1 MPLSTEPTN
10 PKWTA
15 LDHLLDFVGKK
26 KDSFGVDILFQCA
39 SSGKASYLD
48 INSSDVWTSTL
59 ADQEAESASA
69 EVDAVFTALETME
82 ETIRL
87 ARDSTD
93 MHAEEQ

>member
-10 PKWTA
+10 PQWIS
-15 LDHLLDFVGKK
+15 LNHLLDFVGKK
-26 KDSFGVDILFQCA
+26 KDSFGVDTLFQCA

-48 INSSDVWTSTL
+48 INSPDVWTSTL
-59 ADQEAESASA
+59 ADQEAESAST
-69 EVDAVFTALETME
+69 EVDAIFTALETME

-93 MHAEEQ
+93 MHTEEQ